1 MGLMNGQTHGFF
13 VMVQRRS
20 ADVHKCPWNKNTSL
34 ISDSI
39 KRSIYAKV
47 QRVAVKD
54 QLPLR

>member
-1 MGLMNGQTHGFF
+1 MIEMSMEQ
-13 VMVQRRS
+13 
-20 ADVHKCPWNKNTSL
+20 NTSL

-39 KRSIYAKV
+39 KQSIYAKV

>member
-1 MGLMNGQTHGFF
+1 MIEMSMEQ
-13 VMVQRRS
+13 
-20 ADVHKCPWNKNTSL
+20 NTSL

-39 KRSIYAKV
+39 KQSIYTKV